1 MGGREAA
8 GYLGLRWQDIL
19 EAWRWSGPSLST
31 DSTRCSQRVRDCGQE
46 ESRLSAG
53 LSGLLEAEKEQA
65 GAIGGT
71 APISAQHYPFGISSL
86 LPEMTWPGQRG
97 CQEDTA
103 AGRERGGRTNRW
115 QLETH
120 PSEALLPSHSQGSHA
135 CCSCPPV
142 SPLWVWAQEVRS

>member
-1 MGGREAA
+1 MAERLLGVWGSDGRIFWRPGGGQGLPCPPTLLAA
-8 GYLGLRWQDIL
+8 
-19 EAWRWSGPSLST
+19 A
-31 DSTRCSQRVRDCGQE
+31 RVRDCGQE
-46 ESRLSAG
+46 KSRLSAG

-103 AGRERGGRTNRW
+103 AGREKGGRTNRW